1 MAIRTE
7 DYGTHSIC
15 MASQDGEGRIGRGC
29 RARDGFDLYGIERLA
44 IDGVRVFRVSADG
57 LAAAASRNGA
67 CQVETSFGVCKP
79 DSTTNAN
86 KKCSTD
92 ADCDGTSGSCV
103 TEQPFQLD
111 GVVTCP

>member
-1 MAIRTE
+1 MRNAPQGGLRLNLLTAAIVVLVGNGSTAPRAQ
-7 DYGTHSIC
+7 SP
-15 MASQDGEGRIGRGC
+15 ASDNAGASCQ
-29 RARDGFDLYGIERLA
+29 RD
-44 IDGVRVFRVSADG
+44 ADCP
-57 LAAAASRNGA
+57 NGA

-79 DSTTNAN
+79 DSTTKAN